1 MGYKL
6 NKTDGSLLVDLIDGQ
21 IDTTSSDLTLIGRN
35 YTGFG
40 EVLNENFIKVLE
52 NFANTTAPA
61 NPIKGQLWYDSS
73 ENKLKIY
80 NGTAFVS
87 GGGTTVATS
96 QPNIVAGDLW
106 IDSSKQ
112 QMYFFDGT
120 ALKLVGPD
128 YSLAQ
133 GTSGW
138 EVISILDTQNQT
150 RTVIKFSIQGSLV
163 GAWANVDFTPVPTQ
177 QITELVNATTNPNGA
192 IYKGFNAVQ
201 DSFIYRGVVSK
212 AQNLT
217 NAAGIPRTGDQ
228 YLYADANDT
237 TTGSITVQNNA
248 GVIVGL
254 NNNTQLKFDSNA
266 FTIENVLTNQ
276 DFNLKVR
283 NPTATSAIKVDATN
297 SYVGIFQATPTKTL
311 DVGGDVNIS
320 GNLTVSGTQTN
331 ISVTNLQVKDKNVEL
346 AIDDAGVFGDDT
358 AADQGGI
365 ILKST
370 GGDKSFVWADGTDSW
385 TSSENIDLAIGKTFK
400 VNTNIVLSETTL
412 GSQVVNS
419 SLTNVGTL
427 TALQIDEIM
436 IDGMT
441 IEADSSNAS
450 NKIQLK
456 SPQPITIMDSQRIT
470 GLGTPADPSDAVT
483 KAYVDGSV
491 SVGIELDIS
500 GQGSGTT
507 LWNWICK
514 VLEDLYPAKGYS
526 ALSNPTAWATYA
538 QPNGEPPLNTNVTAA
553 NAVPIGSKSHGVLAR
568 VRTVDYGSGGAVSG
582 INVDGVKLI
591 DYSPVDQTVTAA
603 QRTINA
609 VVTGVDDNSLGQT
622 TKLTMTVSH
631 YYEAGQAVVVTGTTF
646 GAGPVANINGN
657 YTVQAAEFIAESPN
671 YVSLTINLDS
681 SATGLNFAG
690 GNYNAN
696 SGTIERTPVVGNAN
710 KQVVED
716 ITFSTAS
723 GNIGFTPTRTLL
735 QFIVNDPSGNGTGA
749 WEYDRTL
756 THST

>member
-87 GGGTTVATS
+87 GGGTTVATT
-96 QPNIVAGDLW
+96 QPNMVAGDLW

-297 SYVGIFQATPTKTL
+297 SYV
-311 DVGGDVNIS
+311 
-320 GNLTVSGTQTN
+320 
-331 ISVTNLQVKDKNVEL
+331 
-346 AIDDAGVFGDDT
+346 
-358 AADQGGI
+358 
-365 ILKST
+365 
-370 GGDKSFVWADGTDSW
+370 
-385 TSSENIDLAIGKTFK
+385 
-400 VNTNIVLSETTL
+400 
-412 GSQVVNS
+412 
-419 SLTNVGTL
+419 
-427 TALQIDEIM
+427 
-436 IDGMT
+436 
-441 IEADSSNAS
+441 
-450 NKIQLK
+450 
-456 SPQPITIMDSQRIT
+456 
-470 GLGTPADPSDAVT
+470 
-483 KAYVDGSV
+483 
-491 SVGIELDIS
+491 
-500 GQGSGTT
+500 
-507 LWNWICK
+507 
-514 VLEDLYPAKGYS
+514 
-526 ALSNPTAWATYA
+526 
-538 QPNGEPPLNTNVTAA
+538 
-553 NAVPIGSKSHGVLAR
+553 
-568 VRTVDYGSGGAVSG
+568 AVS
-582 INVDGVKLI
+582 
-591 DYSPVDQTVTAA
+591 
-603 QRTINA
+603 
-609 VVTGVDDNSLGQT
+609 
-622 TKLTMTVSH
+622 
-631 YYEAGQAVVVTGTTF
+631 
-646 GAGPVANINGN
+646 
-657 YTVQAAEFIAESPN
+657 YTHLRAHE
-671 YVSLTINLDS
+671 T
-681 SATGLNFAG
+681 
-690 GNYNAN
+690 
-696 SGTIERTPVVGNAN
+696 
-710 KQVVED
+710 
-716 ITFSTAS
+716 
-723 GNIGFTPTRTLL
+723 
-735 QFIVNDPSGNGTGA
+735 
-749 WEYDRTL
+749 
-756 THST
+756 